1 MISSRYVQPTDIKE
15 KILLIQRRRVTPY
28 THCSKLNS
36 TLQALKLIMAQV
48 SSYADDKK
56 SFDESESKAANV
68 IMQQL
73 DNFQQLL
80 GQCTR
85 ESFLPLLISTNIKQV
100 KEEIRQFRSAMEKN
114 LLILDLKE
122 SSNFMHISDDELES
136 QDSVDIK
143 RIAAI
148 LRQTYK
154 NNEDEIGS
162 KIEERFKSLEN
173 LGVETT
179 DEDVETLSIPEL
191 PESIKLLIK
200 HDDVVMGEKIGH
212 GQSGTVYKGYFVGKP
227 NEEIA
232 IKVLTKQTLT
242 QTEVSAYRREVY
254 SLTILAHPSLLKF
267 CGYTENSPFLI
278 CTEYMANGSVYK
290 KLHTTPEELTPTIRS
305 LIAMNVAR
313 GLEYLHSKHILHR
326 DMKSL
331 NVLLDNNY
339 NAKICDFGLVRSRN
353 NVPMTGMIGT
363 IHWMAPEVLM
373 SAPFYDDKVDVYS
386 FGMFLWELLTNQVP
400 YKDLNPAQIIKKV
413 IELGERPPIPSDCPP
428 QLARLIQNCWAGDP
442 KERPSMVQIV
452 INLQDPDYHFAGT
465 NETEFQLQAGLSS
478 RHKYSTSVPFVRSIR
493 QPMKNYSTD
502 CFHSP
507 TAIMSDIQT
516 LTGAQ
521 RTSAL
526 GEMLTQL
533 SDAQQLVVFIK
544 QGLNRLFADIMNE
557 HSQDSETI
565 LTFLMTVRNP
575 DMYDILVLK
584 ALLNYSSESNKDMCS
599 KALNVLLL
607 ASVIRFEF
615 LKSAPSFVY
624 QLLLFIKLPVA
635 PQSIS
640 ALLQLSNRLIRSIPA
655 ITHGLWDLLVWGRL
669 NLPQIV
675 SPMILPCINAI
686 LTFEEGRS
694 EVTFNDL
701 FALMQNFNEN
711 KLIWEEIM
719 KYPELYPIFT
729 KSLVKSVSNE
739 NVYKFIDEKLKQ
751 TTHENIEFCK
761 NVELNL
767 PFGIETAK
775 IVDFYKI
782 FFENDQTKHI
792 SNYPEYYQVLEYILT
807 DAQQKNS
814 KEDIIL
820 VLLLLKKTQMKE
832 KPFLESRLPTLLVNL
847 FVNGDEDLYLNLL
860 TVFYIALSHFR
871 VDSFN
876 QQLKSF
882 CRILFGKKVEL
893 RKPAFACVAL
903 SGEYSPSF
911 DFSSLVPIAAFY
923 VHSSSEIMANI
934 SSTVIS
940 KHVNDKGVDLNKTL
954 EVFIEHFKEGT
965 KYVKL
970 AVAAFANACKT
981 SDVDPQLLKKMSNI
995 YFTIQQ

>member
-1 MISSRYVQPTDIKE
+1 MISSRDVQPTDIKE

-56 SFDESESKAANV
+56 AFDEVESQAANV
-68 IMQQL
+68 IMKQL
-73 DNFQQLL
+73 DNFQELL

-85 ESFLPLLISTNIKQV
+85 ESYLPLLISTNIKQV

-114 LLILDLKE
+114 LLILNLKE
-122 SSNFMHISDDELES
+122 SSNFMHISDDDLES

-148 LRQTYK
+148 LRQAYK
-154 NNEDEIGS
+154 NNEDEIGK

-173 LGVETT
+173 LGVETS

-191 PESIKLLIK
+191 PESIKLLVR
-200 HDDVVMGEKIGH
+200 HEDVVLGEKIGH
-212 GQSGTVYKGYFVGKP
+212 GQSGSVYKGHFVGKP
-227 NEEIA
+227 NEQIA

-242 QTEVSAYRREVY
+242 QAEVSSYRREVS

-290 KLHTTPEELTPTIRS
+290 KLHSSPEELTPTIRS
-305 LIAMNVAR
+305 LIAMSVAR

-353 NVPMTGMIGT
+353 KVPMTGMIGT

-386 FGMFLWELLTNQVP
+386 FGMFLWELLTNKVP
-400 YKDLNPAQIIKKV
+400 YKDLNPAQIVKKV

-428 QLARLIQNCWAGDP
+428 QLAKLIQDCWAGDP

-452 INLQDPDYHFAGT
+452 IHLQDPDYHFVGT
-465 NETEFQLQAGLSS
+465 NETEFQLQAGISS
-478 RHKYSTSVPFVRSIR
+478 RHKYSTSVPFVRSAR
-493 QPMKNYSTD
+493 LPKKNFSTD
-502 CFHSP
+502 CFNSP
-507 TAIMSDIQT
+507 TTMINDIQG
-516 LTGAQ
+516 LKGKQ

-526 GEMLTQL
+526 TELLTQL
-533 SDAQQLVVFIK
+533 SDAQQLASFIK
-544 QGLNRLFADIMNE
+544 HGLNRLFADIMNE
-557 HSQDSETI
+557 HSKDSETVM
-565 LTFLMTVRNP
+565 TFLMTVRNP

-584 ALLNYSSESNKDMCS
+584 ALLNYSSESNKEMCN

-607 ASVIRFEF
+607 ASVIRFDF

-624 QLLLFIKLPVA
+624 QLLLFIKQPVST
-635 PQSIS
+635 QSLA

-655 ITHGLWDLLVWGRL
+655 ITHGLWDLLVWGKL
-669 NLPQIV
+669 NLPRII
-675 SPMILPCINAI
+675 SPMILPCIIAT
-686 LTFEEGRS
+686 LDFEDARNEI
-694 EVTFNDL
+694 TFNDL
-701 FALMQNFNEN
+701 FALMANFQEN
-711 KLIWEEIM
+711 KLIWDAII
-719 KYPELYPIFT
+719 KYPDLYPIFT
-729 KSLVKSVSNE
+729 KSLMKSISNF
-739 NVYKFIDEKLKQ
+739 NVYVFVKDHLQKTEQDNLDFCQ
-751 TTHENIEFCK
+751 NI
-761 NVELNL
+761 ELNL
-767 PFGIETAK
+767 PFGIEIPK

-782 FFENDQTKHI
+782 FFKYDLIKHI
-792 SNYPEYYQVLEYILT
+792 SNHAEYYEVLQFLLNE
-807 DAQQKNS
+807 AQQQNS
-814 KEDIIL
+814 KENIL
-820 VLLLLKKTQMKE
+820 YVLDLLKKTQMKE
-832 KPFLESRLPTLLVNL
+832 KPFLESRLPSLLVSL
-847 FVNGDEDLYLNLL
+847 FIKGDEDLYLNLL
-860 TVFYIALSHFR
+860 TIFYIALSHFR
-871 VDSFN
+871 VDIFN
-876 QQLKSF
+876 QQLKTF
-882 CRILFGKKVEL
+882 CHILFGKKIEL

-911 DFSSLVPIAAFY
+911 DFSALVPIAAFY
-923 VHSSSEIMANI
+923 VHSSSENMANI
-934 SSTVIS
+934 AANLITN
-940 KHVNDKGVDLNKTL
+940 HVNDKGVDLNKTL

-965 KYVKL
+965 KYVKQ
-970 AVAAFANACKT
+970 AVSAFADACKT
-981 SDVDPQLLKKMSNI
+981 VDVDPELLKKMSHI
-995 YFTIQQ
+995 YFLIQQ